1 MFDKLRKR
9 LSREEKGFTLIEL
22 LVVIIILGILVA
34 IAVPSYLSF
43 KDKANNNSAQA
54 NIRAV
59 VPSVESYF
67 SDNATYVGMTP
78 ANLKSTY
85 DQAIDTGKYTIPA
98 ANLTATSYCVQ
109 STSGGKTWRKN
120 GPSAALENSA
130 CP

>member
-1 MFDKLRKR
+1 MFDKLRQR
-9 LSREEKGFTLIEL
+9 LGRDEGFTLIEL

-43 KDKANNNSAQA
+43 KDRGNNNAAQA
-54 NIRAV
+54 NIREL
-59 VPSVESYF
+59 VPSIENYF

-78 ANLKSTY
+78 AALKATY
-85 DQAIDTGKYTIPA
+85 DQAIDTSMYTIPA
-98 ANLTATSYCVQ
+98 ADLSATSYCVQ

-120 GPSAALENSA
+120 GPSAAIENAA